1 MEWHSVILLTFLM
14 NHILHL
20 TSLWWIQTLYLFFFK
35 ISFFCR
41 DKSCLNLTLPLNTHR
56 YQLPPNVPWLL
67 RFYCRWKAVV
77 STFSP
82 PGGYSCSSLTL
93 HCQPPP
99 SVPTWGRGVKFCLE
113 GDGSSGQ
120 IWRRWQTK
128 LGFGHHHNFP
138 HLSWHPTLPIP
149 DIKCWKTRKPWY
161 FYCEPPCVRNATTYY
176 HCVRET
182 HLRKMWRHQ
191 IRARALFTDAWCPSN
206 QVYYIISKVNLS
218 KKLQTSNGIK
228 YFVLTSGF
236 IFFVI
241 KETLKVFL

>member
-1 MEWHSVILLTFLM
+1 MCKIFNTYKNLSVSSRNWQIPNLFGIFKANIYHCTRIASGMEWHSVILLTFLM

-138 HLSWHPTLPIP
+138 HLSWHPTLPTP
-149 DIKCWKTRKPWY
+149 DIRRWKK
-161 FYCEPPCVRNATTYY
+161 
-176 HCVRET
+176 
-182 HLRKMWRHQ
+182 
-191 IRARALFTDAWCPSN
+191 
-206 QVYYIISKVNLS
+206 
-218 KKLQTSNGIK
+218 
-228 YFVLTSGF
+228 
-236 IFFVI
+236 
-241 KETLKVFL
+241 